1 MPQCL
6 ILMHILSPVT
16 ISSTCLGKEHKARV
30 SLQQF
35 FPKYTL
41 LLASGNQQFMD
52 LRSQTIVFHSPQ
64 V

>member
-6 ILMHILSPVT
+6 ILMHIISLVT

-41 LLASGNQQFMD
+41 LAFGSQQFMD
-52 LRSQTIVFHSPQ
+52 LRSQTITFHSP
-64 V
+64 